1 MRRRTVLSG
10 AFAAGLL
17 GHAAPAWA
25 RELADSVSRRIAAP
39 DRPSRIL
46 SAGPPATI
54 LLYALAPEAMLG
66 WVPEPNKE
74 AKPFLLASV
83 RDKPATPRLTIRGGE
98 PDIAA
103 ITELKPDLIVDF
115 GSVAPSYVKLADKV
129 QAGAHVPFALIDGSF
144 AKLPTSL
151 RLAGNLL
158 GRAER
163 ANTLAA
169 YAEAT
174 LKNLDA
180 VLARVPAD
188 KRPKVYLG
196 RGDGLATG
204 IKGSSLSESIDRA
217 GAINVTVPGGESKVE
232 RGNLTVNLD
241 QIAAWDP
248 DIVIAFDRPAHAA
261 MRQPAWQRL
270 RAVSAS
276 RLHAAPTLPWG
287 WLGEPPSI
295 NRLLGLR
302 WLSTLLYPEHVKL
315 DLKAEVRDFHALFYG
330 AAPTDTQLSGLLE
343 GTS

>member
-1 MRRRTVLSG
+1 MRRRTVLAG
-10 AFAAGLL
+10 ALAAGVL
-17 GHAAPAWA
+17 GRLGPAAA

-39 DRPSRIL
+39 ERPSRVL
-46 SAGPPATI
+46 AAGPPASI

-66 WVPEPNKE
+66 WVPEPAKE
-74 AKPFLLASV
+74 GKPLLLATA

-115 GSVAPSYVKLADKV
+115 GAVTQNYAKLADKV
-129 QAGAHVPFALIDGSF
+129 QAGAHVPYALIDGAF
-144 AKLPTSL
+144 DKLPTSL

-163 ANTLAA
+163 ASTLAT

-180 VLARVPAD
+180 VLAKVPAG

-196 RGDGLATG
+196 RGDGLSSG
-204 IKGSSLSESIDRA
+204 IKGSSLTEAIDRA
-217 GAINVTVPGGESKVE
+217 GAINVAEGKAE
-232 RGNLTVNLD
+232 RGNLTTTLD

-248 DIVIAFDRPAHAA
+248 DVVIAFDRPAFAA

-270 RAVSAS
+270 RAVSS
-276 RLHAAPTLPWG
+276 KRLYAAPTLPWG

-295 NRLLGLR
+295 NRLLGLS
-302 WLSTLLYPEHVKL
+302 WLSALFYPNEVKI
-315 DLKAEVRDFHALFYG
+315 DLSGLARDFHALFYG
-330 AAPTDTQLSGLLE
+330 VTPTDAQLASLLK
-343 GTS
+343 GAT